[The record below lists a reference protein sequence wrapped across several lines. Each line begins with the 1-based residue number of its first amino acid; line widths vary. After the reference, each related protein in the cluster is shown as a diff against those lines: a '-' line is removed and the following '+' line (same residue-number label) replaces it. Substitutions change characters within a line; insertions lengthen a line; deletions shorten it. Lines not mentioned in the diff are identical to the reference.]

1 METNGKS
8 EIRRIFYENGKVQA
22 ETSYIDGKM
31 DGNCRTY
38 YESGVLLSESSFK
51 DNMMHGARKEYY
63 KSGKL
68 KREDIWSY
76 NKLLSSVRYD
86 EEGNCTAVK
95 NFSS

>member
-1 METNGKS
+1 MVEKN
-8 EIRRIFYENGKVQA
+8 EIRRIFYENGKTQA
-22 ETSYIDGKM
+22 ETSYKDGKM
-31 DGNCRTY
+31 DGFCRTY

-51 DNMMHGARKEYY
+51 DNMMHGSRREYY

-86 EEGNCTAVK
+86 EEGNCIAVK
-95 NFSS
+95 NYSL